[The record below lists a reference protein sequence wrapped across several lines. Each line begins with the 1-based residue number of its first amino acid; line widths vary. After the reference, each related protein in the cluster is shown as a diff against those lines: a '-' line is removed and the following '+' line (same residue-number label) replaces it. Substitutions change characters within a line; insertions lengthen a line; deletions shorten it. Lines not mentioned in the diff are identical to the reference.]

1 MALINLYFVDKLN
14 NLLSSFPAS
23 VTRLVTTPRRNATI
37 GGAKQS
43 KHLTGEAADLVYDN
57 PDDLLDAAKYAKELG
72 FGGIEVDY
80 RNNHLHVDL
89 RDTIWHVVC
98 TKTKTYTLDEY
109 LDKVSSQV

>member
-1 MALINLYFVDKLN
+1 MSTINIQFIEQVN
-14 NLLSSFPAS
+14 VLLTQFPAS

-43 KHLTGEAADLVYDN
+43 KHLTGEAADLVYDDT
-57 PDDLLDAAKYAKELG
+57 DDLLDAAKYAKELG

-89 RDTIWHVVC
+89 RDKIWHVVC
-98 TKTKTYTLDEY
+98 TKNKTYTLDEY